1 MTKVKLTEAEKR
13 VGVLIAKARYKSNR
27 KANIKRAKLPQDS
40 ELDPDIEGAMSELA
54 LCKHLGVYPEG
65 VMEVGTRSVSK
76 GTDDGDIVF
85 EGVSIDAKSTQHQ
98 TGRLICMKK
107 NDAVDLYVL
116 LVGRRG
122 EYDIKGCMY
131 AKDLCV
137 EDRYGHHGVFRKA
150 CYKAEQN
157 ELMNL
162 EDVFPSIASQAG

>member
-1 MTKVKLTEAEKR
+1 MTKVTLTDAEKN
-13 VGVLIAKARYKSNR
+13 VGLMIAEARYSSNR
-27 KANIKRAKLPQDS
+27 KANTKRANLPRDT

-54 LCKHLGVYPEG
+54 LCKYLGVYPEG

-76 GTDDGDIVF
+76 GTDDGDLVF
-85 EGVSIDAKSTQHQ
+85 QGVSIDAKSTQHK

-107 NDAVDLYVL
+107 NEAVDLYVL

-137 EDRYGHHGVFRKA
+137 EERFGHHGVFRKP

-157 ELMNL
+157 ELKRLDEVLSLNYTV
-162 EDVFPSIASQAG
+162 D

>member
-116 LVGRRG
+116 LTLVGEG
-122 EYDIKGCMY
+122 
-131 AKDLCV
+131 
-137 EDRYGHHGVFRKA
+137 
-150 CYKAEQN
+150 
-157 ELMNL
+157 
-162 EDVFPSIASQAG
+162 STT